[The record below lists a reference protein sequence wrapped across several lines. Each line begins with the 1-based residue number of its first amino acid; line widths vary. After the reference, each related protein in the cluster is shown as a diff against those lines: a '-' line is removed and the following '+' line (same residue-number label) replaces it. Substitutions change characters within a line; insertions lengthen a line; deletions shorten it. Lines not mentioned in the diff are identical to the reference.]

1 MIDKQKMKGYL
12 PKIIGGV
19 ILLVAIIY
27 VFKIIGSFV
36 SQPPVKHEKKIM
48 PIELFKPPPPPPPP
62 KVDKIPEPEVEKIAE
77 PDPDPEP

>member
-1 MIDKQKMKGYL
+1 MIDRQKIKGYL

-36 SQPPVKHEKKIM
+36 SQPPVKHEKKNNAYRVVQTTT
-48 PIELFKPPPPPPPP
+48 PTTT
-62 KVDKIPEPEVEKIAE
+62 A
-77 PDPDPEP
+77 